1 MNQNTEEECNQY
13 LEEVLAKPTKSF
25 ESEIEEKNWFQKLS
39 ESLSSFW
46 NKTIFP
52 DMIKQRKEEK
62 DFKNKIMREARKE
75 ALSEMKDALK
85 ENIKQKELDKLTGK
99 NNILEKLAK
108 GFGGEGGGSSFSSD
122 RIGKM
127 LGTTSSSNNMGSGGV
142 GSDEHIRKMMGLGSV
157 QQPQVVQRTIYKT
170 KKKKNKNKYYQQ
182 PQQNKIESYE
192 EKMKRL
198 LS

>member
-1 MNQNTEEECNQY
+1 
-13 LEEVLAKPTKSF
+13 
-25 ESEIEEKNWFQKLS
+25 
-39 ESLSSFW
+39 
-46 NKTIFP
+46 
-52 DMIKQRKEEK
+52 
-62 DFKNKIMREARKE
+62 
-75 ALSEMKDALK
+75 
-85 ENIKQKELDKLTGK
+85 
-99 NNILEKLAK
+99 
-108 GFGGEGGGSSFSSD
+108 
-122 RIGKM
+122 M

-170 KKKKNKNKYYQQ
+170 KKKKNKNKHYQQ